1 MVDQTYTFL
10 TVAKSDE
17 LPEGERLFLD
27 VGRDPVMLLRLGGRV
42 FAIADVCSHDGNP
55 LGDGDLDGYAITCP
69 RHGARF
75 DVRSGKALCLPAI
88 EDIRTYPVRELD
100 GKIEIGVSIAA

>member
-1 MVDQTYTFL
+1 MTDETYTFI
-10 TVAKSDE
+10 TVAESVE

-27 VGRDPVMLLRLGGRV
+27 IGRNPVVLLRLGGRV

-55 LGDGDLDGYAITCP
+55 LGDGDLDGYAIICP

-88 EDIRTYPVRELD
+88 EDISVYPVREVD
-100 GKIEIGVSIAA
+100 GEIQIGVLG